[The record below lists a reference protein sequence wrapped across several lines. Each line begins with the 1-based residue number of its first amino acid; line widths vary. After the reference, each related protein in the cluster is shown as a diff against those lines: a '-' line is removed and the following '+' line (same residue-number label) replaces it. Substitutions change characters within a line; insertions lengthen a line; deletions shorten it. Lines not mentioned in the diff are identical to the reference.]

1 MSVKILAFLH
11 CHADAEDT
19 FELELQKLVE
29 ASAGEEGCL
38 QYELY
43 QYEQERYHYV
53 IIEQWKDEAALQH
66 HHETPHYKNF
76 GRVAPVLLS
85 KPAEIKVLSRL
96 A

>member
-11 CHADAEDT
+11 CHTDAEDT

-29 ASAGEEGCL
+29 ASVGEEGCL

-43 QYEQERYHYV
+43 QYENQRCQYT
-53 IIEQWKDEAALQH
+53 IIEEWKDEAALKQH
-66 HHETPHYKNF
+66 QEMPHYKNF

-85 KPAEIKVLSRL
+85 KPAEIKVLTRL